1 MASIASRRL
10 AKELSEIKSEGC
22 PVGINLVKADDFST
36 WWFTIEVMG
45 ESLYQSEVHTL
56 QFRFDAQYP
65 ISSPAVQ
72 FVVTDGRQSPV
83 HPVRPSPLC
92 SPPDSSAYLFAQHVY
107 SNGHICA
114 SILGNEWSPVLS
126 VIAVCVTLQ
135 SMLASCKKKERP
147 IDNDRY
153 VRNAPDNP
161 KKTQFEYHGAL
172 RCIFV
177 GVLSAN
183 ASDMARIDDTAM
195 QDGINVLV

>member
-1 MASIASRRL
+1 MASISARRL
-10 AKELSEIKSEGC
+10 GKELTEIRNEGC
-22 PVGINLVKADDFST
+22 PVGITLVKADDFET

-45 ESLYQSEVHTL
+45 ESLYKDEKYTL
-56 QFRFDAQYP
+56 QFRFDSSYP

-72 FVVTDGRQSPV
+72 FVVVDGHTSPI
-83 HPVRPSPLC
+83 HP
-92 SPPDSSAYLFAQHVY
+92 HVY

-126 VIAVCVTLQ
+126 VVAVCVTIQ

-161 KKTQFEYHGAL
+161 KKTRFHY
-172 RCIFV
+172 
-177 GVLSAN
+177 
-183 ASDMARIDDTAM
+183 DDDT
-195 QDGINVLV
+195 V

>member
-22 PVGINLVKADDFST
+22 PVGIKLVKADDFAT

-45 ESLYQSEVHTL
+45 ESLYQSEVYTL

-72 FVVTDGRQSPV
+72 FVVKDGLEAPI
-83 HPVRPSPLC
+83 HP
-92 SPPDSSAYLFAQHVY
+92 HVY

-126 VIAVCVTLQ
+126 VTAVCVTLQ

-147 IDNDRY
+147 VDNDRY
-153 VRNAPDNP
+153 VRNAPENP
-161 KKTQFEYHGAL
+161 KKTQFEYH
-172 RCIFV
+172 
-177 GVLSAN
+177 
-183 ASDMARIDDTAM
+183 DDS
-195 QDGINVLV
+195 V